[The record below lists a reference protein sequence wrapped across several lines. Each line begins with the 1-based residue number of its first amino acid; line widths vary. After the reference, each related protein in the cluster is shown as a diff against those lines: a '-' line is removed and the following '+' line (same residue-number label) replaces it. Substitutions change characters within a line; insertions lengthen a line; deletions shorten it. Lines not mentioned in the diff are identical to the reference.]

1 MPNTKA
7 HTACTLMT
15 CICTHTHTH
24 TRTHTRSLDIHTHTH
39 MHGLTT
45 KIRERDREYKPAK
58 SPDSFQIT
66 LMVTEPATMPS
77 TVDSAKGSKWRSTR
91 RMKSGLRTY
100 PDRPLYSKMPRLICM
115 ARSASTQGK
124 WHFAILV
131 LAGELKRSMLPEAL
145 PLQRHSVKSKQLR
158 YLFCGTSSW
167 LFLHVGV
174 ECGELAFQAV
184 WCSTLSSKLCL
195 LSLRSHKLLSWLPCG
210 IGWMRFIITE

>member
-1 MPNTKA
+1 
-7 HTACTLMT
+7 
-15 CICTHTHTH
+15 
-24 TRTHTRSLDIHTHTH
+24 

-45 KIRERDREYKPAK
+45 KILEQERKHKPAT
-58 SPDSFQIT
+58 SPSSFQIT

-131 LAGELKRSMLPEAL
+131 LSAELKRSMLHALL
-145 PLQRHSVKSKQLR
+145 PLQSQSVKRKQLGC
-158 YLFCGTSSW
+158 FSWGTSTW
-167 LFLHVGV
+167 PFLHTGV
-174 ECGELAFQAV
+174 ECGELVFQAV
-184 WCSTLSSKLCL
+184 GCSTLSSKLCL
-195 LSLRSHKLLSWLPCG
+195 LSLRSHKHLSWLPCG
-210 IGWMRFIITE
+210 IELTTMWYGIVLTTML